1 MGLGVKA
8 NVVFIFAWPKCA
20 IICFEIIQGCYT
32 AIRCFIVCQ
41 SFKLYIDDFNKRCMM
56 AWPGEL
62 DQQARQGW
70 RSLFAKKRAD
80 LSFSVQETLADGILE
95 ENLVSDES
103 GELEEGVQGNS
114 SSMVIPPR
122 LSLQSKQI
130 PVVGVEPEE
139 AKSVVVAD
147 TRSTTGPVEVSQIEP
162 KKQRLAGRT
171 TKVHLQAVAR
181 PEKKSSRKISIQADK
196 NERTTDGEVQASV
209 QDDAKRSSTHEAEA
223 LIEGQVKSTA
233 RGALAGSGVFEQ
245 GQREVMVANVHIS
258 ETSVAVITL
267 VGDPGPVVVKYI
279 SLKPRDG
286 FTVHLSAP
294 AEVQTPFNYV
304 VLMGELF

>member
-1 MGLGVKA
+1 
-8 NVVFIFAWPKCA
+8 
-20 IICFEIIQGCYT
+20 
-32 AIRCFIVCQ
+32 
-41 SFKLYIDDFNKRCMM
+41 M